1 MAGYDGRLHQ
11 TPTDTGVNPGIRSLL
26 SKQASLRATEPL
38 KLLSSPTVDSIKIA
52 ALPLSHQTAISGL
65 FAV

>member
-1 MAGYDGRLHQ
+1 MAGYDGRVHQ

-38 KLLSSPTVDSIKIA
+38 KLLSSPTFDSIKKT
-52 ALPLSHQTAISGL
+52 ALPLSHRIAISGL